1 MLQCTRLSQ
10 IGKNKTIYCMRLFKH
25 WAKTF
30 GDDEVFDPNSEML
43 VGNFKKFLSEQN
55 DPESV
60 DLSSFQFHD
69 ELDQD
74 FWNQPDDKL
83 DPEIREKLLVIAK
96 DFWNSL
102 EVGNAEYEDITF
114 TGSLAAHNYSKFSDV
129 DLHILVDFSDID
141 DKVDLVREYFNAMKS
156 IWNRLHDILI
166 KGYEVEIYVQDIN
179 DPHEAQG
186 LYSVLN
192 NEWIKKPV
200 LDKQD
205 FDKDNIKKKAAGLM
219 DQIDRLQPLIDDGKY
234 QEAEKYA
241 DKLKEKIRK
250 MRKTGLET
258 VGAYSVEN
266 LAFKVLRRNDYLEK
280 LSDSKRE
287 AYDKMLSLKEWQ
299 LD

>member
-1 MLQCTRLSQ
+1 
-10 IGKNKTIYCMRLFKH
+10 MRLFKH

-280 LSDSKRE
+280 LSDSKRK

>member
-1 MLQCTRLSQ
+1 
-10 IGKNKTIYCMRLFKH
+10 MRLFKH

>member
-1 MLQCTRLSQ
+1 MKLY
-10 IGKNKTIYCMRLFKH
+10 NKWRQAFK
-25 WAKTF
+25 
-30 GDDEVFDPNSEML
+30 NSENIEPTSESL
-43 VGNFKKFLSEQN
+43 VKTLKKFVNEQN
-55 DPESV
+55 NPDDV

-69 ELDQD
+69 ELNKD
-74 FWNQPDDKL
+74 FWNQEGDKL
-83 DPEIREKLLVIAK
+83 DPEIRQKLIAIAN

-102 EVGNAEYEDITF
+102 EVGNADYDDITF
-114 TGSLAAHNYSKFSDV
+114 TGSLAAHNYSQFSDV
-129 DLHILVDFSDID
+129 DLHLLVDFSQVD

-192 NEWIKKPV
+192 DDWLKKPV

-205 FDKDNIKKKAAGLM
+205 FDKDNVRKKATGLM
-219 DQIDRLQPLIDDGKY
+219 DQIDRLEPLIEDGKY

-241 DKLKEKIRK
+241 DKLKAKIRK

-258 VGAYSVEN
+258 IGAYSVEN
-266 LAFKVLRRNDYLEK
+266 LAFKVLRRNGYLEK
-280 LSDSKRE
+280 LSDAKRE
-287 AYDKMLSLKEWQ
+287 AYDKMLSIKERK
-299 LD
+299 LN